1 MLAAMPKG
9 FITRES
15 SKWKLNYAVDNLNTF
30 IKSIDSLVNV
40 TKSVFQSNVIPEDKL
55 DSAKRNFDL
64 GARRYVSYKVT
75 NRGRARTYN
84 LQSVVKDLL
93 YLDDDPIQ
101 SF

>member
-30 IKSIDSLVNV
+30 IKSIDALVNV
-40 TKSVFQSNVIPEDKL
+40 TNSVFQSNVIPEDKL

-64 GARRYVSYKVT
+64 GARRYVSYKVSW
-75 NRGRARTYN
+75 
-84 LQSVVKDLL
+84 QS
-93 YLDDDPIQ
+93 
-101 SF
+101 

>member
-30 IKSIDSLVNV
+30 IKSIESLINV

-64 GARRYVSYKVT
+64 GARRYVSYKASHWVSLLI
-75 NRGRARTYN
+75 RGIYV
-84 LQSVVKDLL
+84 LG
-93 YLDDDPIQ
+93 I
-101 SF
+101 